1 MIIFLRKRTLAG
13 AGMLT
18 ALFLCLSC
26 ILAWGIAPPSVS
38 SFAPGENPPSVVVI
52 DPGHGG
58 EDGGAVSAD
67 GAEESRIN
75 LDIALCLNQ
84 MLRFS
89 GKRTLM
95 TRSDASSISDP
106 GLSTIRERKVSD
118 LKNRVKLVNDTE
130 NAVLLSIH
138 QNSLPSSPVTHGAQV
153 FWNQQPGAEVLAK
166 GIQNA
171 LNARINTERPK
182 EPKEIPSSIY
192 LMKHVQSPAVLVECG
207 FLANESE
214 AAKLQETPY
223 QKKLAAVIAAGY
235 LECLTGEK
243 EP

>member
-1 MIIFLRKRTLAG
+1 M
-13 AGMLT
+13 
-18 ALFLCLSC
+18 
-26 ILAWGIAPPSVS
+26 
-38 SFAPGENPPSVVVI
+38 
-52 DPGHGG
+52 
-58 EDGGAVSAD
+58 
-67 GAEESRIN
+67 
-75 LDIALCLNQ
+75 
-84 MLRFS
+84 
-89 GKRTLM
+89 
-95 TRSDASSISDP
+95 
-106 GLSTIRERKVSD
+106 
-118 LKNRVKLVNDTE
+118 
-130 NAVLLSIH
+130 
-138 QNSLPSSPVTHGAQV
+138 THGAQV

-207 FLANESE
+207 FLSNEAE

-235 LECLTGEK
+235 LECLTGDK